1 VSFLNADGETEP
13 CLGSNIILPFGE
25 YAVKKITRG
34 VTLMVLGLAAFAPA
48 GLLGQAQAQATGT
61 RVAIVNVGLV
71 FSKYEKAKFYK
82 SELETTLKPF
92 KTEGEKIADQMKK
105 YAAASKEKT
114 VDPKLK
120 DQYEQ
125 YLVKLKR
132 DMEDL
137 DMRARKL
144 IGTKQEEQIIILYKE
159 VIGAIQAFAKANNYQ
174 LVLGYGQQIEGDLY
188 SFANI
193 NRIMQGMDMGGATPL
208 FLESSVDI
216 SQSIVDTLNAYYRG
230 GGGAVP
236 AIPTSTHK

>member
-1 VSFLNADGETEP
+1 LE
-13 CLGSNIILPFGE
+13 NI
-25 YAVKKITRG
+25 AVKKITRG
-34 VTLMVLGLAAFAPA
+34 VALLALGLAALAPA
-48 GLLGQAQAQATGT
+48 GLMSQAQAQATGT

-92 KTEGEKIADQMKK
+92 KADGEKIAAQMKA
-105 YAAASKEKT
+105 YGDPIRNKT

-120 DQYEQ
+120 DQYEA

-137 DMRARKL
+137 DMRARKS

-174 LVLGYGQQIEGDLY
+174 LVLGYGQQIEGDIY

-208 FLESSVDI
+208 FLEGSVDI

-230 GGGAVP
+230 NGGTVP

>member
-1 VSFLNADGETEP
+1 LE
-13 CLGSNIILPFGE
+13 NI
-25 YAVKKITRG
+25 AVKKITWG
-34 VTLMVLGLAAFAPA
+34 VALLALGLAAFAPA
-48 GLLGQAQAQATGT
+48 GLMGQAQAQATGT

-92 KTEGEKIADQMKK
+92 KTDGEKIAAQMKQ
-105 YAAASKEKT
+105 YAEAAKAKN

-125 YLVKLKR
+125 YLLKLKR

-174 LVLGYGQQIEGDLY
+174 LVLGYGQQIEGDIY

-193 NRIMQGMDMGGATPL
+193 NRIMQGMDLGGATPL
-208 FLESSVDI
+208 FLEGSVDI

-230 GGGAVP
+230 GAGAVP
-236 AIPTSTHK
+236 AIPTSNHK